1 MIYVTQGHEKGIG
14 IEVFLKSFLLLSPA
28 KQSEII
34 FICNK
39 KSVLSTAKILNLP
52 ISCDG
57 KSFDICGFKLSCIFI
72 GDDYQTTLALDK
84 AVELCRANDILV
96 TLPTTKDQVKYKDHF
111 YNGHTEYFRAVYQ
124 TEVDMFFK
132 SEDANVL
139 LITDH
144 ISLAEVP
151 TALSSELINTKIK
164 LCVDKYKKYFGI
176 IKEVFVA
183 GINPHAGEGGR
194 LGKEELA
201 IQLSPIDGVTIKG
214 PLAADGLLITNKF
227 SHDRLFVY
235 MYHDQGLA
243 PFKSLHKTI
252 GANISL
258 GLPYIRLS
266 VDHGTAFEL
275 YGKNVAD
282 YMGCYYVLKMAHN
295 ISNRISNEE
304 SK

>member
-14 IEVFLKSFLLLSPA
+14 IEVFLKSFLLLSPT
-28 KQSEII
+28 KQAEIV

-39 KSVLSTAKILNLP
+39 NSVIDCAKILKLP
-52 ISCDG
+52 HSYNET
-57 KSFDICGFKLSCIFI
+57 SLSICGSHLNCIFI
-72 GDDYQTTLALDK
+72 GDEMQTTQALDK
-84 AVELCRANDILV
+84 AILLCQPDDILV
-96 TLPTTKDQVKYKDHF
+96 TLPTTKDQVKHQGVL
-111 YNGHTEYFRAVYQ
+111 YNGHTEYFRAVYN

-132 SEDANVL
+132 SEEANVL

-144 ISLAEVP
+144 IKLSDVP
-151 TALSSELINTKIK
+151 SVISSELINSKIK
-164 LCVDKYKKYFGI
+164 LCVDKYQKYFGS
-176 IKEVFVA
+176 IKEIFVA
-183 GINPHAGEGGR
+183 GINPHAGEAGR
-194 LGKEELA
+194 LGVEELSLS
-201 IQLSPIDGVTIKG
+201 LSPIDGILIKG

-227 SHDRLFVY
+227 SDDRLFVY

-266 VDHGTAFEL
+266 VDHGTAFDL
-275 YGKNVAD
+275 YGKNIAD
-282 YMGCYYVLKMAHN
+282 YMGCYYVLKMAHT
-295 ISNRISNEE
+295 ISNRINNEK